1 MKIKRRS
8 IIMIEKKLILCFI
21 AMIIIIISIASAEN
35 YNCDE
40 DFRRL
45 TSAAAQPGAYDDRDA
60 GEGLMLDVNPGSSA
74 KSKVAD
80 GIKGPVGPPIPNA
93 VDFRKIGNQNKDQ
106 LFHLRSNL
114 EIPDEGEMTVQ
125 IDVKDD
131 TIVDHLEVDLRGLYH
146 EHASDLKITLK
157 HISEVHSQPTVP
169 TNTTPIQ
176 TEDHVKS
183 LEFIDHAECILVN
196 QRQGSKFYGTP
207 DPHPH
212 PNIPTYLPGQEYPEP
227 NRVRGVGYNY
237 LFTDIKAKNIAFNK
251 TAKQSSTK
259 FGGVASKAVDGITNG
274 HYAQGSV
281 THTAGHKTHVVMP
294 GSPIHAVDPEA
305 WWQVDLGSTQ
315 PVGGIKLWNRIQ
327 EDNVDEI
334 QLIRTHSAGVLT
346 GKFKLSF
353 NYSGVVYTTDF
364 IYHNAVAK
372 ISDEVQNGLEGN
384 GIGESMQAK
393 LQGVAA
399 INTVLVERTRHISVT
414 APSNVMAYDWTV
426 TFVSEPG
433 NLNQLA
439 VAQNSLLSQGGSIS
453 TVTIRNGN
461 ANVWYNYKYGM
472 ALITGRL
479 TPSWVLVLNEDVNAS
494 NLTYARSKALWSKRI
509 TVDKRE
515 TALTIRTPIQAR
527 YIRIQLESTKSD
539 GYLSIAEVQV
549 FQEASSEIQHYR
561 GGSPIVGGTYQSE
574 ESLDE
579 NFRGIR
585 ARGLWILSI
594 RDLVRRNTVD
604 TMDSRPSYD
613 VNGRGAI
620 DDWTLTIRD
629 TENKTTI
636 YHMDIF
642 AEVKTLPT
650 YGRLFIYNEKWKARG
665 KQIGFVKGQHQLLG
679 NCYGNCRSKFSV
691 GNKLS
696 TLISGSMADINILD
710 TNRYIVYA
718 PNRDFL
724 GMDTFSYTIRLG
736 VLESKTTGVVT
747 LDTRICRQNFCLNE
761 AFNDGIGYMHQQWY
775 RKELESLLSS
785 SRFVRQAELLRT
797 MRPSGSRL

>member
-1 MKIKRRS
+1 M
-8 IIMIEKKLILCFI
+8 MIV
-21 AMIIIIISIASAEN
+21 
-35 YNCDE
+35 
-40 DFRRL
+40 
-45 TSAAAQPGAYDDRDA
+45 
-60 GEGLMLDVNPGSSA
+60 MLVKVYVDVNPGSSA
-74 KSKVAD
+74 KSKVAY

-93 VDFRKIGNQNKDQ
+93 VDFLRKIGNQNKDQ

-131 TIVDHLEVDLRGLYH
+131 TIVDHLEVIRGLYH

-281 THTAGHKTHVVMP
+281 THTAGHKTHVVKP

-327 EDNVDEI
+327 EDNVDEV
-334 QLIRTHSAGVLT
+334 QLIRTHSAGVLS

-393 LQGVAA
+393 LQGV
-399 INTVLVERTRHISVT
+399 V
-414 APSNVMAYDWTV
+414 
-426 TFVSEPG
+426 
-433 NLNQLA
+433 
-439 VAQNSLLSQGGSIS
+439 
-453 TVTIRNGN
+453 
-461 ANVWYNYKYGM
+461 
-472 ALITGRL
+472 
-479 TPSWVLVLNEDVNAS
+479 
-494 NLTYARSKALWSKRI
+494 
-509 TVDKRE
+509 
-515 TALTIRTPIQAR
+515 
-527 YIRIQLESTKSD
+527 
-539 GYLSIAEVQV
+539 
-549 FQEASSEIQHYR
+549 
-561 GGSPIVGGTYQSE
+561 
-574 ESLDE
+574 
-579 NFRGIR
+579 
-585 ARGLWILSI
+585 
-594 RDLVRRNTVD
+594 
-604 TMDSRPSYD
+604 
-613 VNGRGAI
+613 
-620 DDWTLTIRD
+620 
-629 TENKTTI
+629 
-636 YHMDIF
+636 
-642 AEVKTLPT
+642 
-650 YGRLFIYNEKWKARG
+650 
-665 KQIGFVKGQHQLLG
+665 
-679 NCYGNCRSKFSV
+679 
-691 GNKLS
+691 LS
-696 TLISGSMADINILD
+696 TRS
-710 TNRYIVYA
+710 
-718 PNRDFL
+718 
-724 GMDTFSYTIRLG
+724 
-736 VLESKTTGVVT
+736 
-747 LDTRICRQNFCLNE
+747 
-761 AFNDGIGYMHQQWY
+761 
-775 RKELESLLSS
+775 
-785 SRFVRQAELLRT
+785 
-797 MRPSGSRL
+797 

>member
-74 KSKVAD
+74 KSKVAY